1 MAVLT
6 ARVAAAAHVVFTAVV
21 LAGCGATTATDSGAP
36 TTTGSPAPASSAAEK
51 AWHEVTTFVHHAG
64 EDRRASPRFRLD
76 GPARL
81 RYTVTAQPANVD
93 QLLRVADIMFIDE
106 RYDAESATVEE
117 IIYID
122 TPGEGTKE
130 LGKRKGNY
138 TIEVTAAGRDWKNT
152 VITVVIEQEK

>member
-1 MAVLT
+1 
-6 ARVAAAAHVVFTAVV
+6 
-21 LAGCGATTATDSGAP
+21 
-36 TTTGSPAPASSAAEK
+36 
-51 AWHEVTTFVHHAG
+51 
-64 EDRRASPRFRLD
+64 
-76 GPARL
+76 
-81 RYTVTAQPANVD
+81 
-93 QLLRVADIMFIDE
+93 MFIDE